1 MKIMEQGQPQAGKG
15 KSDLGNEVQ
24 KDEKQILELF
34 NAIKKQMGLIDV
46 LKRQKVHL
54 IASTVFK
61 HCEEDFEKVLEMNN
75 QK

>member
-1 MKIMEQGQPQAGKG
+1 MEQGHPDQGKN
-15 KSDLGNEVQ
+15 KVDVASQIQRDQ
-24 KDEKQILELF
+24 KQIGELF
-34 NAIKKQMGLIDV
+34 NAIKKQMALIDV

-61 HCEEDFEKVLEMNN
+61 HCEEEFEKVLEMNK